1 MNSPAQLYKLQHIDQ
16 ELHERQQALDEIK
29 TQLSDD
35 RVLAEARSALA
46 SLKERLTEMRKK
58 QKEAEWEL
66 EDLQGKV
73 NQVDAKLYGGK
84 VKNPKELVSLDL
96 ESKEFR
102 KTVRQKEDALLEL
115 MSEVESIQAKA
126 EESDKELKQLSQEW
140 HHKQQALT
148 RRKSEIEARLAGFQ
162 QSRQELAAEISPEAL
177 ALYDEVRT
185 TKERAVA
192 KVERGRCQGCHI
204 NLPTTQWQKAKAGN
218 LVQCDSCGRILYVE

>member
-16 ELHERQQALDEIK
+16 ELHERQQALDEIE

-35 RVLAEARSALA
+35 RVLAEARSALT
-46 SLKERLTEMRKK
+46 SLKELLTEMGKR

-66 EDLQGKV
+66 EDLQEKV

-84 VKNPKELVSLDL
+84 VKNPKELVNLDL
-96 ESKEFR
+96 ESKELH
-102 KTVRQKEDALLEL
+102 KVIRQKEDALLEL
-115 MSEVESIQAKA
+115 MSEVEDIQAKA
-126 EESDKELKQLSQEW
+126 EESNKELKGLIREW

-148 RRKSEIEARLAGFQ
+148 RRKSEVEARLASFQ
-162 QSRQELAAEISPEAL
+162 QSRQELAAEISPKAL

-185 TKERAVA
+185 TKEQSVA

>member
-35 RVLAEARSALA
+35 KALA
-46 SLKERLTEMRKK
+46 GAKSTLASQKTRLTEMGKR
-58 QKEAEWEL
+58 QKEADWEL
-66 EDLQGKV
+66 EDLQEKV

-84 VKNPKELVSLDL
+84 VKNPKELVNLDL
-96 ESKEFR
+96 ESKELH
-102 KTVRQKEDALLEL
+102 KVIRQKEDALLEL
-115 MSEVESIQAKA
+115 MSEVEDIQARA
-126 EESDKELKQLSQEW
+126 EESNQELKQVSQEW
-140 HHKQQALT
+140 RRRQQSLT
-148 RRKSEIEARLAGFQ
+148 RRKSEVEAEFASFQ

-185 TKERAVA
+185 AKEQAVA
-192 KVERGRCQGCHI
+192 KVGRGRCQGCHI
-204 NLPTTQWQKAKAGN
+204 SLPTTQWQKAKAGN

>member
-16 ELHERQQALDEIK
+16 ELHQRQQALDEIK

-35 RVLAEARSALA
+35 RVLAQARSALA
-46 SLKERLTEMRKK
+46 SLKERLTEMGKR

-66 EDLQGKV
+66 EDLQAKV

-84 VKNPKELVSLDL
+84 VKNPRELVSLDL
-96 ESKEFR
+96 ESRELR
-102 KTVRQKEDALLEL
+102 KVIRQKEDALLEL
-115 MSEVESIQAKA
+115 MSEVEGIQAKA
-126 EESDKELKQLSQEW
+126 EESDKELKGLSQEW
-140 HHKQQALT
+140 HHKQQVLT
-148 RRKSEIEARLAGFQ
+148 RRKSEIEARLASFQ

-177 ALYDEVRT
+177 ALYDQVRT
-185 TKERAVA
+185 AKEQPVA

>member
-16 ELHERQQALDEIK
+16 EIHERQQALDEIE

-35 RVLAEARSALA
+35 RVLAEAKSALA
-46 SLKERLTEMRKK
+46 SLKERLSETGKR

-66 EDLQGKV
+66 EDLQVKV
-73 NQVDAKLYGGK
+73 DQIDAKLYGGS

-96 ESKEFR
+96 ESKELR
-102 KTVRQKEDALLEL
+102 KVIRQKEDTLLEL
-115 MSEVESIQAKA
+115 MSEAESIQAKT

-140 HHKQQALT
+140 QHKQQALT
-148 RRKSEIEARLAGFQ
+148 RRKSEVEARLASFQ

-185 TKERAVA
+185 AKELAVV

-218 LVQCDSCGRILYVE
+218 LVQCDSCSRILYVE

>member
-16 ELHERQQALDEIK
+16 ELHERQQALDEIE

-35 RVLAEARSALA
+35 RALAGARSALA
-46 SLKERLTEMRKK
+46 SLKAQLTEMGKM

-66 EDLQGKV
+66 EDLQAKV

-84 VKNPKELVSLDL
+84 VKNPKELGSLDL
-96 ESKEFR
+96 ESKELH
-102 KTVRQKEDALLEL
+102 KVIRQKEDALLEL
-115 MSEVESIQAKA
+115 MSAVEDTQAKV
-126 EESDKELKQLSQEW
+126 EESEKELKQLSQEW
-140 HHKQQALT
+140 QRKQQTLT
-148 RRKSEIEARLAGFQ
+148 RRKSEIEAKLASIQ
-162 QSRQELAAEISPEAL
+162 QSRQELASKISPEAL

-185 TKERAVA
+185 TKEQAVA
-192 KVERGRCQGCHI
+192 KVARGRCQGCHI

>member
-35 RVLAEARSALA
+35 KALA
-46 SLKERLTEMRKK
+46 GAKSTLASQKTRLTEMGKR

-66 EDLQGKV
+66 EDLQEKV

-84 VKNPKELVSLDL
+84 VKNPKELVNLDL
-96 ESKEFR
+96 ESKELH
-102 KTVRQKEDALLEL
+102 KVIRQKEDALLEL
-115 MSEVESIQAKA
+115 MSEVEDIQARA
-126 EESDKELKQLSQEW
+126 EGSNQELKQVSQEW
-140 HHKQQALT
+140 HRKQQSLT
-148 RRKSEIEARLAGFQ
+148 RRKSEVEAELASFQ

-185 TKERAVA
+185 AKEQAVA
-192 KVERGRCQGCHI
+192 KVGRGRCQGCHI
-204 NLPTTQWQKAKAGN
+204 SLPTTQWQKAKAGN